1 MNELAK
7 RAVACK
13 WWRWMP
19 GMLIHDRVSNFFW
32 RCGMAPSVWLTP
44 YGVHTDRV
52 DLMDSRKPPVMFRRA
67 IKTGLVLTDP
77 ATVGCLMQMLRDA
90 YPTAEI
96 RISWLPAD
104 DTTTIRIDDGSPW
117 LAGNGATLAEALV
130 AALEAQRCPV

>member
-1 MNELAK
+1 MEELAK

-44 YGVHTDRV
+44 YGVHADRV
-52 DLMDSRKPPVMFRRA
+52 DLIDSRKPPVMFRRA

-77 ATVGCLMQMLRDA
+77 ATVGCLLALVREAWGVPVWAEPQSDGTWVVLKLQGLYTVPIGLRG
-90 YPTAEI
+90 
-96 RISWLPAD
+96 
-104 DTTTIRIDDGSPW
+104 DTES
-117 LAGNGATLAEALV
+117 AALV
-130 AALEAQRCPV
+130 AALEAAP